1 MKKILFIVAIFSVT
15 TLFSQNTFQLWNF
28 NAKDGMEESIANL
41 ADKQWGDSKFKSG
54 GIQIERIG
62 HGDNPWSH
70 RIILFGEVDKIGRV
84 DGEVEEYEWQLF
96 QEKLNNLVEEW
107 GTSYAGRFLSVEGG
121 SWIDFPYVQIYDL
134 KLDNPVAFKKAHDKL
149 VKQTSKTRGD
159 RPVAFGTYDIGGGKD
174 VSHWVAVGAKDFN
187 DLISQKAL
195 EDEYVS
201 EWAEWSKN
209 NGGAVSSSNYTISV
223 LAAYPNEE

>member
-41 ADKQWGDSKFKSG
+41 ADKQWRDSKFKSG

-174 VSHWVAVGAKDFN
+174 VSHWVAVGTKDFN

-195 EDEYVS
+195 EEEYVS

-209 NGGAVSSSNYTISV
+209 NGGAVSSSNYSISV
-223 LAAYPNEE
+223 LAAYPNK